1 MAKKKMSYWELRNI
15 LDEEK
20 MHRSLDSKEAVIINA
35 YLKGQKYLSNEVQKI
50 YKRYLNK
57 TGLSENEVKKILNTS
72 IAPDALVELQSL
84 VKTVKSPD
92 IKKQVQNYLTG
103 LAVKHRIT
111 RLEELKAKSYI
122 VSKQIADVQLRTST
136 DFYIDV
142 IQDSYKTASVES
154 IIGQTEKSFSL
165 YDDGKYK
172 SIDIIDGKL
181 QLDILDDS
189 NKVVKSIDLIKDSPV
204 KEFKELSTKYVNN
217 ILESD
222 WKGSNYSKR
231 IWNDTD
237 LLAKRL
243 EEMFAVKEMTG
254 MSERD
259 MSKELAKEFGTSI
272 SVAKRLVRTEAN
284 YVAGQ
289 AKLKGWKEH
298 GVTHYILL
306 AVLDLRT
313 SIICKEKDSQ
323 IHEVAK
329 AICNGKFGNYPPFH
343 PWCRTIAVAY
353 FGKNSLNGKRIAND
367 PISNKTFS
375 ISQSDGYKKWE
386 ELLLAKHGQAN
397 FDLQKKKVKQYKVD
411 LIQFNKYRKIL
422 GKDLLPKTLDDF
434 QNLKYTDKEKWN
446 EILKL
451 LKQQK

>member
-15 LDEEK
+15 FDEEK

-57 TGLSENEVKKILNTS
+57 TDLSESEVKKILNTS
-72 IAPDALVELQSL
+72 VAPPALVELQSL
-84 VKTVKSPD
+84 TKTVKSPD

-154 IIGQTEKSFSL
+154 IIGQTEKSFNL

-259 MSKELAKEFGTSI
+259 MSKELAKKFGTSI
-272 SVAKRLVRTEAN
+272 SVARRLVRTEAN

-367 PISNKTFS
+367 PISNKTFT
-375 ISQSDGYKKWE
+375 ISQSDGYKNWE
-386 ELLLAKHGQAN
+386 ELLLAKYGQAD
-397 FDLQKKKVKQYKVD
+397 FDYQKKRLSSIN
-411 LIQFNKYRKIL
+411 LI
-422 GKDLLPKTLDDF
+422 
-434 QNLKYTDKEKWN
+434 
-446 EILKL
+446 
-451 LKQQK
+451 